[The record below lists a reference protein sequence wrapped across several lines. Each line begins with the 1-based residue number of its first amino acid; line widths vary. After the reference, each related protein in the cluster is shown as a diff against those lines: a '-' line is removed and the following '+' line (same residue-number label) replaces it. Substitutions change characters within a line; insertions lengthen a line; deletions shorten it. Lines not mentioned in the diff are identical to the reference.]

1 MTLLPI
7 PIRGESSLAATLTR
21 ETNRINNSDFHGF
34 GCTCVELHQ
43 SPMTKHIALGTDGS
57 KQDQGPRSQTS
68 DKTFFNFCFAKTDFR
83 TNWPTLFKRKTF
95 GSGQG
100 QSPLTPGQGLC
111 SWTLLGLCPQTTVIG
126 LRSAFTMWPQTL
138 PLNPPVGGRWRRDP
152 AWASDPVSTDCVI
165 HASSYRGA

>member
-43 SPMTKHIALGTDGS
+43 SPVTGGS

-83 TNWPTLFKRKTF
+83 TNWPTFHVVQTENIRLW
-95 GSGQG
+95 
-100 QSPLTPGQGLC
+100 PGAK
-111 SWTLLGLCPQTTVIG
+111 PPDP
-126 LRSAFTMWPQTL
+126 WPGAMFL
-138 PLNPPVGGRWRRDP
+138 DP
-152 AWASDPVSTDCVI
+152 AGTLSPDHRYRLAFRVHHVAPNSAPESASWRSMTQR
-165 HASSYRGA
+165 SSMSL